1 MAALVMTTPTASGA
15 AITINTATAS
25 DTITQTQLGAQGCN
39 LIVVTAGTINTITIS
54 DGGSTPASN
63 PATVSG
69 VATVATGQKVFYV
82 SPSQVNLGTGLVTV
96 TAAPNTAL
104 TYVLVPA

>member
-54 DGGSTPASN
+54 DGGATPASN
-63 PATVSG
+63 PATVTG
-69 VATVATGQKVFYV
+69 VATVATGARAFYI
-82 SPSQVNLGTGLVTV
+82 SPQQVNLGTGLVTV
-96 TAAPNTAL
+96 TSTPTTAL
-104 TYVLVPA
+104 TYYLIPA